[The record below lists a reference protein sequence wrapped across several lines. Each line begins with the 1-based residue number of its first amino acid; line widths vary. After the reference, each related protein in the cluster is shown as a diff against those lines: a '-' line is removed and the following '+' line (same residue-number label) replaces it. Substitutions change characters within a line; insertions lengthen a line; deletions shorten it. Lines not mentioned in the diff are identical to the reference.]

1 MFDDDEIDSDFMA
14 FNRSI
19 FHKMQKLIK
28 SLQETSQRE
37 LLNFTYEELTFL
49 DDMYG
54 RNLTFDL
61 SAEVSKMVST
71 PDANNETRH

>member
-19 FHKMQKLIK
+19 FHKMQQLIK
-28 SLQETSQRE
+28 SLQETSQKE
-37 LLNFTYEELTFL
+37 LLNFTYDELTFL

-71 PDANNETRH
+71 PDANETRH